1 MFNWERLVTMLNN
14 KYNPNL
20 MSKSIEKMTFEEAM
34 SELETLLKK
43 IDTGQE
49 NLADAVSS
57 FERGVV
63 LKNHCEKML
72 KEAKLKIEKVTLTAE
87 NKVEFSEIEL

>member
-1 MFNWERLVTMLNN
+1 MT
-14 KYNPNL
+14 
-20 MSKSIEKMTFEEAM
+20 KSIEKMSFEEALA
-34 SELETLLKK
+34 ELEEIVNK

-49 NLADAVSS
+49 SLAEAVSS

-72 KEAKLKIEKVTLTAE
+72 KEAKLKIEKITITAE
-87 NKVEFSEIEL
+87 NKIEFTKVEV